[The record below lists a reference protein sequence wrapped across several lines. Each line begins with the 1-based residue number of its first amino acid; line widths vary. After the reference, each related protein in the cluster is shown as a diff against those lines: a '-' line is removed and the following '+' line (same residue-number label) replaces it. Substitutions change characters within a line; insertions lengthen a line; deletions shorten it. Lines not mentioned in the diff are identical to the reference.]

1 MGIFSYQKKKAYQS
15 YASDPANF
23 AYGQGKVWE
32 ELSPVEKASSLFQQK
47 SKGAAKVI
55 NDVGTQA
62 LKAGGETLTALG
74 DVASRISPIEPLRNT
89 VSGVQ
94 EVMKGT
100 PGVPA
105 ALAYE
110 KGVQESKARP
120 LMFEKLTGENLKNPD
135 GTVNWDFAR
144 KFVGRAMEGPTYAY
158 AGGAVPAT
166 ELAGKGLLARIL
178 TRSVRT
184 LPEAGVNTALQQGE
198 QGNTENLTQ
207 NFLAN
212 ALLMSGVSN
221 VVGEIKLPGELVNK
235 TVSDIEGEVGRLTP
249 DQKVDIQDALR
260 QGVKSD
266 EILTNLQKI
275 KENQVTPEEVAQ
287 VVNRQVESTKATPE
301 TPTNWYRGVDEV
313 NGAKPG
319 DKFFSSDKKTAEPIP
334 AREVPK
340 NPLVIEDK
348 DALAKEM
355 GWMDKD
361 PTKVSSFDQTAKEY
375 AQSKGHDGIVY
386 NLGQNGQK
394 ELHTFSDTKF
404 TEPLVAP
411 ETGKVAKAAS
421 DINKRIAEKG
431 FDELPEEELAKYT
444 PVVRKQQVEAVSA
457 ALNDWEKAQKMGL
470 GQEKIPND
478 IDRQILFN
486 AVKNKAEKDG
496 NIELMRKL
504 AASPLATERSVL
516 AQQLGAAGVNNNPDS
531 AVDNIAELAK
541 VKEEAVA
548 KRLKSGSVEKT
559 RKEVTRKIKETI
571 TKALSKKEDWE
582 SFISSIEC

>member
-287 VVNRQVESTKATPE
+287 IVNHQVETSKTVSGTPE
-301 TPTNWYRGVDEV
+301 SSPIQEAGKTSPELSDRIGVAKQAIEIQKKTRIPSAQQDQIIYRGPGGRLTVVDRDAYEGTKDYTGALLPKPDTVRGEV
-313 NGAKPG
+313 VAVV
-319 DKFFSSDKKTAEPIP
+319 KKDGTVTDIYN
-334 AREVPK
+334 K
-340 NPLVIEDK
+340 
-348 DALAKEM
+348 
-355 GWMDKD
+355 
-361 PTKVSSFDQTAKEY
+361 
-375 AQSKGHDGIVY
+375 AQGG
-386 NLGQNGQK
+386 
-394 ELHTFSDTKF
+394 ELS
-404 TEPLVAP
+404 P

-421 DINKRIAEKG
+421 DINKRITEKG
-431 FDELPEEELAKYT
+431 FDELPEDELAKYT

-457 ALNDWEKAQKMGL
+457 VLDDWEKAQKMGL
-470 GQEKIPND
+470 GKEKIPNN
-478 IDRQILFN
+478 IDPQILYN
-486 AVKNKAEKDG
+486 AVKNKAESDG
-496 NIELMRKL
+496 NIELMRQL
-504 AASPLATERSVL
+504 ASSPIATERSIL
-516 AQQLGAAGVNNNPDS
+516 AQKLGAAGVNNNPDS
-531 AVDNIAELAK
+531 AVANMTELAK

-548 KRLKSGSVEKT
+548 KRLKSGNVEKT
-559 RKEVTRKIKETI
+559 RKEVTGKIKETI
-571 TKALSKKEDWE
+571 TKALPKKEDWTSFVE
-582 SFISSIEC
+582 SIKCK